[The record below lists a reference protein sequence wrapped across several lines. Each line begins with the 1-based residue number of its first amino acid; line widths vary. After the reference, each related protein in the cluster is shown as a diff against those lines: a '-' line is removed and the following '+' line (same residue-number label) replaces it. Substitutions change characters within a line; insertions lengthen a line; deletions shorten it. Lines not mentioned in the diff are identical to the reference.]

1 VPSVAREP
9 VVAVCTNRSPA
20 AVAEALTALAAQVP
34 GDRIA
39 LVTSGLSADQV
50 AAHAASA
57 PGPVLVEASP
67 GLSLA
72 RNRALAWAP
81 AGGAIAYVDDDAVI
95 GPGWWEA
102 LVRRWGS
109 AGPLV
114 GVIGGPIR
122 PRWSVPPPRWVSG
135 PILPALTLLDLG
147 PDERELD
154 PEVTAVYG
162 ANISFATDALRAA
175 GGFDPGYGHS
185 GSRIF
190 FAEEDEAQRALARQ
204 GYRVLYAPELEVE
217 HVIPAGRLTR
227 RSFVR
232 RRFAYG
238 RSLGARGGRDAVTAS
253 RQLATSAP
261 GAVVAAAQRDGRLFM
276 ERTVR
281 AAENAGVLAG
291 LARRRPAAGRRG

>member
-1 VPSVAREP
+1 VASEP

-20 AVAEALTALAAQVP
+20 AVAEALAALAGQVP
-34 GDRIA
+34 ADRIA
-39 LVTSGLSADQV
+39 VVTSGLSPDQV
-50 AAHAASA
+50 ASHGASA
-57 PGPVLVEASP
+57 PGPVLVEPRP

-102 LVRRWGS
+102 LVGRWAG
-109 AGPLV
+109 AGPEV

-122 PRWSVPPPRWVSG
+122 PRWSIPPPRWVSD

-147 PDERELD
+147 PHERELD

-175 GGFDPGYGHS
+175 GGFDPTYGHS
-185 GSRIF
+185 GTRIF
-190 FAEEDEAQRALARQ
+190 FAEEDQAQRLLARQ
-204 GYRVLYAPELEVE
+204 GYRVLYAPELAVE
-217 HVIPAGRLTR
+217 HVIPPARLTR

-238 RSLGARGGRDAVTAS
+238 RTLGARGARDAVTAS

-261 GAVVAAAQRDGRLFM
+261 GAVVAAAQRDGRVFM
-276 ERTVR
+276 ERAVR
-281 AAENAGVLAG
+281 AAENAGVLVELPRRWAAA
-291 LARRRPAAGRRG
+291 ARRG

>member
-1 VPSVAREP
+1 VAREP

-20 AVAEALTALAAQVP
+20 AVAEALSALAGQAP
-34 GDRIA
+34 ADRIA
-39 LVTSGLSADQV
+39 LVTSGLTAGQV
-50 AAHAASA
+50 AAHACSA
-57 PGPVLVEASP
+57 PGPVLVEERP
-67 GLSLA
+67 GLSRA

-81 AGGAIAYVDDDAVI
+81 EGGAIAYVDDDAVV
-95 GPGWWEA
+95 GPGWWDA
-102 LVRRWGS
+102 LVSRWAS
-109 AGPLV
+109 AGPRV

-122 PRWSVPPPRWVSG
+122 PRWSVPPPRWVSD

-154 PEVTAVYG
+154 PDVTAVYG

-175 GGFDPGYGHS
+175 GGFDTTYGHS

-190 FAEEDEAQRALARQ
+190 FSEEDQAQRALARQ
-204 GYRVLYAPELEVE
+204 GYRVLYAPELAVE
-217 HVIPAGRLTR
+217 HVIPPDRLTR

-238 RSLGARGGRDAVTAS
+238 RALGARGGRSALLAS
-253 RQLATSAP
+253 RQFATSAP
-261 GAVVAAAQRDGRLFM
+261 GAVVAASRRDGRLFM
-276 ERTVR
+276 ERAVR

-291 LARRRPAAGRRG
+291 LPRRWAAAARRG